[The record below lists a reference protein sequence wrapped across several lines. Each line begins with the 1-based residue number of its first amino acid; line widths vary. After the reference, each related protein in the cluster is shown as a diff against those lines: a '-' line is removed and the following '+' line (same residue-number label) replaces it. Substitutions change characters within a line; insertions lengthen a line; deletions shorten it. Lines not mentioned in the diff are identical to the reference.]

1 MQSNRK
7 LICSPS
13 AQDRKKTPAPARKHN
28 INRWGFH
35 LETLEIY
42 LAEANYNIAIKRV
55 LSASCEKKST
65 RYSPGKRNKKFRSAP
80 AHYTTNIHIHSI
92 AV

>member
-13 AQDRKKTPAPARKHN
+13 AQERKNTPAPARKHN
-28 INRWGFH
+28 INIYGFH

-42 LAEANYNIAIKRV
+42 LAEDIYNIAIKRV
-55 LSASCEKKST
+55 LSARHEKKST
-65 RYSPGKRNKKFRSAP
+65 RYSPGKRNKKFRSACTHTIP
-80 AHYTTNIHIHSI
+80 QTYI
-92 AV
+92 

>member
-13 AQDRKKTPAPARKHN
+13 AQERKKTPAPARKHN
-28 INRWGFH
+28 INMYGFH

-42 LAEANYNIAIKRV
+42 LAEAIYNIVIKRV
-55 LSASCEKKST
+55 LSESHKKKST
-65 RYSPGKRNKKFRSAP
+65 RYSPEKKKIKNSGQHTHTIP
-80 AHYTTNIHIHSI
+80 QIYI
-92 AV
+92 